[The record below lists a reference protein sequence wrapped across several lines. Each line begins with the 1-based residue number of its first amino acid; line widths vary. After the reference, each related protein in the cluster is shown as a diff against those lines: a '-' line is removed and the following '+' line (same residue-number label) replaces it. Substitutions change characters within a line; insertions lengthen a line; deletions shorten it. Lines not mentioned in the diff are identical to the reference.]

1 MEPAVTVTVPD
12 CLNASIRSFF
22 GGRSMRRL
30 DRNVDDAGSDQPT
43 KRRRSLTPFF
53 SKGVHRYPYLT
64 PSLSPR
70 EGGVGGWLVG
80 WFGENGRLGVFSA
93 NWWTSGLWSRCGV
106 MFAWLVRGWLL

>member
-1 MEPAVTVTVPD
+1 
-12 CLNASIRSFF
+12 
-22 GGRSMRRL
+22 MRRL

-80 WFGENGRLGVFSA
+80 WLVGLVRTVGWVCSQRTGGRLVY
-93 NWWTSGLWSRCGV
+93 GLG
-106 MFAWLVRGWLL
+106 AA